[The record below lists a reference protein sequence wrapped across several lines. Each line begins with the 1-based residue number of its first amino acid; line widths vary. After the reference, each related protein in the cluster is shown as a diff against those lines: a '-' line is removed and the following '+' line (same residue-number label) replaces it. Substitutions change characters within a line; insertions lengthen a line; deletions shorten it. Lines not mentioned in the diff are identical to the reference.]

1 VQRDNADSSR
11 KLPDW
16 LLVAIWVA
24 LACLL
29 LGLIAV
35 AVFLLVV
42 KMDFFTDQALTDE
55 QSKAVWTFVGVSL
68 GAVVTLIGT
77 LLAEQHNRRTD
88 ALEREAET
96 RLKLDTIGRLLELLT
111 EDGEYAKP
119 ARVGG
124 AIATMVE
131 LEGGA
136 VALRVLGDL
145 WAAKAVATDTA
156 VWLIEHVLNTDRPE
170 DEQILAAGLLV
181 LNATAL
187 VPAAGDEEQDWE
199 SWPTL
204 TEPWPPHLPSGV
216 KDALILLAARVLL
229 ARERK
234 YWEDRSG
241 SLAPVV
247 MLAKAHDDPD
257 YRDAA
262 ASILFVLFDQ
272 GFMKSLGVDI
282 EDESAKKMREEAQAH
297 QVVATH
303 SFTQLLTQ
311 FEPWAKGQTAP

>member
-1 VQRDNADSSR
+1 
-11 KLPDW
+11 L
-16 LLVAIWVA
+16 
-24 LACLL
+24 
-29 LGLIAV
+29 
-35 AVFLLVV
+35 
-42 KMDFFTDQALTDE
+42 
-55 QSKAVWTFVGVSL
+55 
-68 GAVVTLIGT
+68 
-77 LLAEQHNRRTD
+77 
-88 ALEREAET
+88 
-96 RLKLDTIGRLLELLT
+96 
-111 EDGEYAKP
+111 
-119 ARVGG
+119 
-124 AIATMVE
+124 
-131 LEGGA
+131 
-136 VALRVLGDL
+136 
-145 WAAKAVATDTA
+145 
-156 VWLIEHVLNTDRPE
+156 LIEHVLNTDRPE

-262 ASILFVLFDQ
+262 SSILVVLFDL

-297 QVVATH
+297 PVVATH
-303 SFTQLLTQ
+303 SFAQLLTQ

>member
-1 VQRDNADSSR
+1 M
-11 KLPDW
+11 
-16 LLVAIWVA
+16 AIWVA

-156 VWLIEHVLNTDRPE
+156 VWLIEDVLNEDRPE
-170 DEQILAAGLLV
+170 DEQILAATLLT

-187 VPAAGDEEQDWE
+187 VPAVGDKEQDWE
-199 SWPTL
+199 AWPAL
-204 TEPWPPHLPSGV
+204 NEPWPAHLPNKV
-216 KDALILLAARVLL
+216 KDALFLLAPRVLL
-229 ARERK
+229 ARELK

-241 SLAPVV
+241 SLAPLI
-247 MLAKAHDDPD
+247 MLTKAHEDPD

-262 ASILFVLFDQ
+262 SAILSVLVDQ
-272 GFMKSLGVDI
+272 GVLKSIGVPI
-282 EDESAKKMREEAQAH
+282 EDEPAEKLREEAKAGAE
-297 QVVATH
+297 VATR
-303 SFTQLLTQ
+303 SFAELLS
-311 FEPWAKGQTAP
+311 ELESWARDDTAP